1 MFSFEVIKKDKKTTA
16 RLGILKTPHG
26 IIHTPNIAIVAT
38 KGSIRGLGFDL
49 AKKFGAE
56 IFMINTFHFFHN
68 DRYKIVQK
76 FGGLHKFLD
85 VDYPLMTDS
94 GGFQVFSL
102 GFGIEHGVGKVADIF
117 PLETRINADL
127 NADKRG
133 LNNTRIN
140 ADNGLPGFKPDISEN
155 SSGLKPDISG
165 NHSSKLSGKYPG
177 NSSERHP
184 GNNQRKSTVKIYEEG
199 VEFISPYDGKKLFL
213 SPELSIKIQK
223 ILKADI
229 IFSFDEC
236 TSPLSSYEYTKV
248 AMKRTHRWALRCL
261 EEFYKTRINT
271 DLKRIN
277 TDKNFEPRINTD
289 SNADKR
295 GYNFSTR
302 IHADLTRINVDKT
315 RIRHELNELDTNKFE
330 KNSCNNIRDKFV
342 DKNIKSLRESALDQV
357 MFGIVQGGEYEDL
370 RKESAKFIN
379 SLPFFGFG
387 IGGSLGK
394 SKKDIIKVLNW
405 TIPLLDEN
413 KPRHLLGIGEV
424 DDIFN
429 SIEQG
434 VDLFDCVIPTRWA
447 RHGAGFTFKGRI
459 NLKLKS
465 NKYLNDK
472 KPIDLECKCRV
483 CQKFS
488 RAYISHLL
496 KENEIYGIMLLTEHN
511 VFWILNLFKEIR
523 KAIKENKFLDLKRKI
538 LKYW

>member
-1 MFSFEVIKKDKKTTA
+1 MFNFKIIKKDKETKA

-38 KGSIRGLGFDL
+38 KGSIRGISFDL
-49 AKKFGAE
+49 AKKFGGE

-68 DRYKIVQK
+68 DRYKIVGK
-76 FGGLHKFLD
+76 FGGLHKFLNIN
-85 VDYPLMTDS
+85 YPLMTDS

-102 GFGIEHGVGKVADIF
+102 GFGVEHGVGKVADIF
-117 PLETRINADL
+117 PLETRINADF

-133 LNNTRIN
+133 LDKN
-140 ADNGLPGFKPDISEN
+140 
-155 SSGLKPDISG
+155 
-165 NHSSKLSGKYPG
+165 
-177 NSSERHP
+177 
-184 GNNQRKSTVKIYEEG
+184 RKSLVKIYEEG
-199 VEFISPYDGKKLFL
+199 VEFVSPYDGKKLFL

-229 IFSFDEC
+229 IFAFDEC
-236 TSPLSSYEYTKV
+236 TSPLSSYEYTKQ
-248 AMKRTHRWALRCL
+248 AMKRTHKWALKCL
-261 EEFYKTRINT
+261 DEFKVT
-271 DLKRIN
+271 
-277 TDKNFEPRINTD
+277 KN
-289 SNADKR
+289 
-295 GYNFSTR
+295 
-302 IHADLTRINVDKT
+302 
-315 RIRHELNELDTNKFE
+315 
-330 KNSCNNIRDKFV
+330 
-342 DKNIKSLRESALDQV
+342 QV

-370 RKESAKFIN
+370 RKESARFIN

-429 SIEQG
+429 SIEEG
-434 VDLFDCVIPTRWA
+434 IDLFDCVIPTRWA
-447 RHGAGFTFKGRI
+447 RHGTVFTFKGRL
-459 NLKLKS
+459 NLKS
-465 NKYLNDK
+465 SKYLNDK
-472 KPIDLECKCRV
+472 KPIDLECKCLV

-488 RAYISHLL
+488 RAYICHLL
-496 KENEIYGIMLLTEHN
+496 KEKEIYGIMLLTEHN

>member
-1 MFSFEVIKKDKKTTA
+1 MFSFKIVKKDKSTQA

-38 KGSIRGLGFDL
+38 KGSIRGLSFDL

-68 DRYKIVQK
+68 DRYKMVQK
-76 FGGLHKFLD
+76 FGGLHKFLNIN
-85 VDYPLMTDS
+85 YPLMTDS

-102 GFGIEHGVGKVADIF
+102 GFGMEHGVGKIADIF
-117 PLETRINADL
+117 PLETKNNKNQYLDVVRTNIN
-127 NADKRG
+127 
-133 LNNTRIN
+133 
-140 ADNGLPGFKPDISEN
+140 
-155 SSGLKPDISG
+155 
-165 NHSSKLSGKYPG
+165 
-177 NSSERHP
+177 
-184 GNNQRKSTVKIYEEG
+184 KSLVKIFEDG

-213 SPELSIKIQK
+213 TPELSIKIQK

-229 IFSFDEC
+229 IFAFDEC
-236 TSPLSSYEYTKV
+236 TSPLSSYEYTKL

-261 EEFYKTRINT
+261 EEFKGT
-271 DLKRIN
+271 
-277 TDKNFEPRINTD
+277 KN
-289 SNADKR
+289 
-295 GYNFSTR
+295 
-302 IHADLTRINVDKT
+302 
-315 RIRHELNELDTNKFE
+315 
-330 KNSCNNIRDKFV
+330 
-342 DKNIKSLRESALDQV
+342 QV
-357 MFGIVQGGEYEDL
+357 IFGIVQGGEYENL

-379 SLPFFGFG
+379 ALPFFGFG

-459 NLKLKS
+459 NLKS
-465 NKYLNDK
+465 SKYLNDK
-472 KPIDLECKCRV
+472 KPIDLECKCPV

>member
-1 MFSFEVIKKDKKTTA
+1 MFNFKIIKKDKKTKA

-26 IIHTPNIAIVAT
+26 IIHTPNIALVAT
-38 KGSIRGLGFDL
+38 KGSIRGISFDL
-49 AKKFGAE
+49 AKKFGGE

-68 DRYKIVQK
+68 DRYKIVGK
-76 FGGLHKFLD
+76 FGGLHKFLN
-85 VDYPLMTDS
+85 VNYPLMTDS

-102 GFGIEHGVGKVADIF
+102 GFGMEHGVGKIADIF
-117 PLETRINADL
+117 PKENNKNQSLDVVRPNIN
-127 NADKRG
+127 
-133 LNNTRIN
+133 
-140 ADNGLPGFKPDISEN
+140 
-155 SSGLKPDISG
+155 
-165 NHSSKLSGKYPG
+165 
-177 NSSERHP
+177 
-184 GNNQRKSTVKIYEEG
+184 KSLVKIFEEG
-199 VEFISPYDGKKLFL
+199 VEFISPYNGKKLFL
-213 SPELSIKIQK
+213 TPELSIKIQK

-229 IFSFDEC
+229 IFAFDEC
-236 TSPLSSYEYTKV
+236 TSPLSSYEYTKM

-261 EEFYKTRINT
+261 EEFYKTRT
-271 DLKRIN
+271 YADHTR
-277 TDKNFEPRINTD
+277 T
-289 SNADKR
+289 NA
-295 GYNFSTR
+295 
-302 IHADLTRINVDKT
+302 DKT
-315 RIRHELNELDTNKFE
+315 RINSLN
-330 KNSCNNIRDKFV
+330 
-342 DKNIKSLRESALDQV
+342 QV

-370 RKESAKFIN
+370 RKESAKVIN

-405 TIPLLDEN
+405 TLPLLDED

-424 DDIFN
+424 DDVFN

-434 VDLFDCVIPTRWA
+434 IDLFDCVIPTRWA

-459 NLKLKS
+459 NLKS
-465 NKYLNDK
+465 SKYLNDK
-472 KPIDLECKCRV
+472 KPIDLECKCPV

>member
-1 MFSFEVIKKDKKTTA
+1 MFSFKITKKDKKTKA
-16 RLGILKTPHG
+16 RLGVLKTPHG

-38 KGSIRGLGFDL
+38 KGSIRGISFDL

-56 IFMINTFHFFHN
+56 VFMINTFHFFHN
-68 DRYKIVQK
+68 DRYKIVEK
-76 FGGLHKFLD
+76 FGSLHKFLNIN
-85 VDYPLMTDS
+85 YPLMTDS

-102 GFGIEHGVGKVADIF
+102 GFGLEHGVGKVVDIF
-117 PLETRINADL
+117 P
-127 NADKRG
+127 
-133 LNNTRIN
+133 
-140 ADNGLPGFKPDISEN
+140 SESRN
-155 SSGLKPDISG
+155 QNQSLDVVRPK
-165 NHSSKLSGKYPG
+165 GK
-177 NSSERHP
+177 SL
-184 GNNQRKSTVKIYEEG
+184 VKIFEDG

-229 IFSFDEC
+229 IFAFDEC
-236 TSPLSSYEYTKV
+236 TSPLSSYEYTKL

-261 EEFYKTRINT
+261 EEFYKTRT
-271 DLKRIN
+271 YADYTR
-277 TDKNFEPRINTD
+277 T
-289 SNADKR
+289 NADK
-295 GYNFSTR
+295 TQ
-302 IHADLTRINVDKT
+302 INS
-315 RIRHELNELDTNKFE
+315 LN
-330 KNSCNNIRDKFV
+330 
-342 DKNIKSLRESALDQV
+342 QV
-357 MFGIVQGGEYEDL
+357 IFGIVQGGEYEDL

-405 TIPLLDEN
+405 TLPFLNEN
-413 KPRHLLGIGEV
+413 KPKHLLGIGEV

-434 VDLFDCVIPTRWA
+434 IDLFDCVIPTRWA

-459 NLKLKS
+459 NLKS
-465 NKYLNDK
+465 SKYLNDK
-472 KPIDLECKCRV
+472 KPIDLECKCPI

-511 VFWILNLFKEIR
+511 VFWVLNLFKEIR
-523 KAIKENKFLDLKRKI
+523 KAIKENRFLDLKRKI

>member
-1 MFSFEVIKKDKKTTA
+1 MFSFKIVKRDKKTKA

-38 KGSIRGLGFDL
+38 KGSIRGLSFDL

-68 DRYKIVQK
+68 DRYKIVGK
-76 FGGLHKFLD
+76 FGGLHKFLNIN
-85 VDYPLMTDS
+85 YPLMTDS

-102 GFGIEHGVGKVADIF
+102 GFGLEHGVGKVVDIF
-117 PLETRINADL
+117 P
-127 NADKRG
+127 
-133 LNNTRIN
+133 
-140 ADNGLPGFKPDISEN
+140 SESRN
-155 SSGLKPDISG
+155 QNQSLDVVRPK
-165 NHSSKLSGKYPG
+165 GK
-177 NSSERHP
+177 SL
-184 GNNQRKSTVKIYEEG
+184 VKIFEDG

-229 IFSFDEC
+229 IFAFDEC
-236 TSPLSSYEYTKV
+236 TSPLSSYEYTKL
-248 AMKRTHRWALRCL
+248 AMKRTHKWALRCL
-261 EEFYKTRINT
+261 EEFKGT
-271 DLKRIN
+271 
-277 TDKNFEPRINTD
+277 KN
-289 SNADKR
+289 
-295 GYNFSTR
+295 
-302 IHADLTRINVDKT
+302 
-315 RIRHELNELDTNKFE
+315 
-330 KNSCNNIRDKFV
+330 
-342 DKNIKSLRESALDQV
+342 QV
-357 MFGIVQGGEYEDL
+357 MFGIVQGGEYENL

-405 TIPLLDEN
+405 TLPLLNED

-424 DDIFN
+424 DDVFN

-434 VDLFDCVIPTRWA
+434 IDLFDCVIPTRWA
-447 RHGAGFTFKGRI
+447 RHGTGFTFKGRI
-459 NLKLKS
+459 NLKS
-465 NKYLNDK
+465 SKYLNDK
-472 KPIDLECKCRV
+472 KPIDLECKCQV

>member
-1 MFSFEVIKKDKKTTA
+1 MFSFKIIKKDKNTKA

-38 KGSIRGLGFDL
+38 KGSIRGISFDL
-49 AKKFGAE
+49 AKKFGGE

-68 DRYKIVQK
+68 DRYKIVEK
-76 FGGLHKFLD
+76 FGGLHKFLNIN
-85 VDYPLMTDS
+85 YPLMTDS

-102 GFGIEHGVGKVADIF
+102 GFGLEHGVGKVADIF
-117 PLETRINADL
+117 PLEARNQNQSLDVARP
-127 NADKRG
+127 K
-133 LNNTRIN
+133 
-140 ADNGLPGFKPDISEN
+140 
-155 SSGLKPDISG
+155 
-165 NHSSKLSGKYPG
+165 GK
-177 NSSERHP
+177 SL
-184 GNNQRKSTVKIYEEG
+184 VKIFEEG

-229 IFSFDEC
+229 IFAFDEC
-236 TSPLSSYEYTKV
+236 TSPLSSYEYTKQ

-261 EEFYKTRINT
+261 EEFKGT
-271 DLKRIN
+271 
-277 TDKNFEPRINTD
+277 KN
-289 SNADKR
+289 
-295 GYNFSTR
+295 
-302 IHADLTRINVDKT
+302 
-315 RIRHELNELDTNKFE
+315 
-330 KNSCNNIRDKFV
+330 
-342 DKNIKSLRESALDQV
+342 QV

-413 KPRHLLGIGEV
+413 KPRHLLGIGEI
-424 DDIFN
+424 DDIFH

-434 VDLFDCVIPTRWA
+434 IDLFDCIIPTRWA
-447 RHGAGFTFKGRI
+447 RHGTGFTSKGRI
-459 NLKLKS
+459 NLKS
-465 NKYLNDK
+465 SKYITDK
-472 KPIDLECKCRV
+472 KPIDPECKCNV
-483 CQKFS
+483 CQKYS
-488 RAYISHLL
+488 RAYICHLL
-496 KENEIYGIMLLTEHN
+496 KEKEIYGIILLTEHN

-523 KAIKENKFLDLKRKI
+523 KALKNDQFQQLKKRL

>member
-1 MFSFEVIKKDKKTTA
+1 MRIIELNKKMFSFKIIKKDKNTRA

-38 KGSIRGLGFDL
+38 KGSIRGISFDL
-49 AKKFGAE
+49 AKKFGGE

-68 DRYKIVQK
+68 DRYKIVEK
-76 FGGLHKFLD
+76 FGGLHKFLNIN
-85 VDYPLMTDS
+85 YPLMTDS

-102 GFGIEHGVGKVADIF
+102 GFGLEHGVGKVADIF

-133 LNNTRIN
+133 LNKN
-140 ADNGLPGFKPDISEN
+140 
-155 SSGLKPDISG
+155 
-165 NHSSKLSGKYPG
+165 
-177 NSSERHP
+177 
-184 GNNQRKSTVKIYEEG
+184 RKSLVKIFEEG
-199 VEFISPYDGKKLFL
+199 VEFVSPYDGKKLFL

-229 IFSFDEC
+229 IFAFDEC
-236 TSPLSSYEYTKV
+236 TSPLSSYEYTKQ
-248 AMKRTHRWALRCL
+248 AMKRTHRWALKCL
-261 EEFYKTRINT
+261 KEFYKTRINA

-277 TDKNFEPRINTD
+277 ADSIYPNKRPNQLPESSDRIMIP
-289 SNADKR
+289 
-295 GYNFSTR
+295 TR
-302 IHADLTRINVDKT
+302 IKRP
-315 RIRHELNELDTNKFE
+315 NKFYPNKE
-330 KNSCNNIRDKFV
+330 PNKNLEFGPDSGSNLSPLNSV
-342 DKNIKSLRESALDQV
+342 SDQV
-357 MFGIVQGGEYEDL
+357 IFGIVQGGEYEDL

-405 TIPLLDEN
+405 TIPLLNEN

-424 DDIFN
+424 DDIFH

-434 VDLFDCVIPTRWA
+434 IDLFDCIIPTRWA
-447 RHGAGFTFKGRI
+447 RHGTAFTYKGRI
-459 NLKLKS
+459 NLKS
-465 NKYLNDK
+465 SKYITDK
-472 KPIDLECKCRV
+472 KPIDPECRCNVCR
-483 CQKFS
+483 KYS
-488 RAYISHLL
+488 RAYICHLL

-511 VFWILNLFKEIR
+511 VFWVLNLFKEIR

>member
-1 MFSFEVIKKDKKTTA
+1 MRIIELKKMFSFKIIKKDKNTRA

-38 KGSIRGLGFDL
+38 KGSIRGISFDL
-49 AKKFGAE
+49 ARKFGGE

-68 DRYKIVQK
+68 DRYKIVEK
-76 FGGLHKFLD
+76 FGGLHKFLNIN
-85 VDYPLMTDS
+85 YPLMTDS

-102 GFGIEHGVGKVADIF
+102 GFGLEHGVGKVADIF
-117 PLETRINADL
+117 PLEAR
-127 NADKRG
+127 
-133 LNNTRIN
+133 
-140 ADNGLPGFKPDISEN
+140 
-155 SSGLKPDISG
+155 
-165 NHSSKLSGKYPG
+165 NHNKSLEVVRSKGK
-177 NSSERHP
+177 SL
-184 GNNQRKSTVKIYEEG
+184 VKIFEEG
-199 VEFISPYDGKKLFL
+199 VEFVSPYDGKKLFL

-229 IFSFDEC
+229 IFAFDEC
-236 TSPLSSYEYTKV
+236 TSPLSSYEYTKQ

-261 EEFYKTRINT
+261 EEFYKTRT
-271 DLKRIN
+271 YADYTR
-277 TDKNFEPRINTD
+277 T
-289 SNADKR
+289 NADKNNSP
-295 GYNFSTR
+295 GFVTD
-302 IHADLTRINVDKT
+302 ILPGFKPDKSGNYPGNSSG
-315 RIRHELNELDTNKFE
+315 RHPG
-330 KNSCNNIRDKFV
+330 
-342 DKNIKSLRESALDQV
+342 KNIESLRKSAFSLRESALGQV

-424 DDIFN
+424 DDIFH

-434 VDLFDCVIPTRWA
+434 IDLFDCIIPTRWA
-447 RHGAGFTFKGRI
+447 RHGTGFTYKGRI
-459 NLKLKS
+459 NLKS
-465 NKYLNDK
+465 SKYITDK
-472 KPIDLECKCRV
+472 KPVDPECKCNV
-483 CQKFS
+483 CQKYS
-488 RAYISHLL
+488 RAYIYHLL
-496 KENEIYGIMLLTEHN
+496 KEKEIYGIILLTEHN

-523 KAIKENKFLDLKRKI
+523 KSLKNNQFQQLKKRL

>member
-1 MFSFEVIKKDKKTTA
+1 MFSFKIIKKDKNTRA

-38 KGSIRGLGFDL
+38 KGSIRGISFDL
-49 AKKFGAE
+49 ARKFGGE

-68 DRYKIVQK
+68 DRYKIVEK
-76 FGGLHKFLD
+76 FGGLHKFLNIN
-85 VDYPLMTDS
+85 YPLMTDS

-102 GFGIEHGVGKVADIF
+102 GFGLEHGVGKVADIF

-133 LNNTRIN
+133 LNKN
-140 ADNGLPGFKPDISEN
+140 
-155 SSGLKPDISG
+155 
-165 NHSSKLSGKYPG
+165 
-177 NSSERHP
+177 
-184 GNNQRKSTVKIYEEG
+184 RKSLVKIYEEG

-229 IFSFDEC
+229 IFAFDEC
-236 TSPLSSYEYTKV
+236 TSPLSSYEYTKQ

-261 EEFYKTRINT
+261 EEFKGT
-271 DLKRIN
+271 
-277 TDKNFEPRINTD
+277 KN
-289 SNADKR
+289 
-295 GYNFSTR
+295 
-302 IHADLTRINVDKT
+302 
-315 RIRHELNELDTNKFE
+315 
-330 KNSCNNIRDKFV
+330 
-342 DKNIKSLRESALDQV
+342 QV

-413 KPRHLLGIGEV
+413 KPRHLLGIGEI

-429 SIEQG
+429 AIEQG
-434 VDLFDCVIPTRWA
+434 IDLFDCIIPTRWA
-447 RHGAGFTFKGRI
+447 RHGTGFTYKGRI
-459 NLKLKS
+459 NLKS
-465 NKYLNDK
+465 SKYIADK
-472 KPIDLECKCRV
+472 KPIDPECKCNV
-483 CQKFS
+483 CQKYS
-488 RAYISHLL
+488 RAYICHLL
-496 KENEIYGIMLLTEHN
+496 KEKEIYGIILLTEHN

-523 KAIKENKFLDLKRKI
+523 KALKNDQFQQLKKRL